1 MAPSS
6 SRKTADFKVV
16 NFKVVDFKTEVLR
29 LLKTKNVNA
38 DPSVLEIPPTPEMGD
53 FAFPCFDLAKPFK
66 KAPHLIA
73 RDLAEQLKPSAP
85 IEKVAASGPY
95 LNFFIDKTV
104 MIQQIL
110 QQIHQQN
117 EDYGLHPA
125 TQKVVVMEY
134 PSPNTNKPLHLGHV
148 RNILIGSSV
157 SHLFKQAGHKV
168 VQVNLNNDRG
178 IHICKSMLAYQK
190 WGGKELPEDKGIKS
204 DHFVGKYYVLFSE
217 KLKEYPELEQE
228 AQQMLVQWEQGDKEV
243 RKVWKLMNAWA
254 YGGFEDTYEKLGV
267 FFDKYYYE
275 SNFYDLAKK
284 IVEQGIKKGVF
295 EKDPDGSLF
304 IDFTNDPDE
313 HLRHLGKKIVLR
325 GDGTSIYIT
334 QDLHL
339 AKQKYDDYKFDQSV
353 IVTATEQNHHFQ
365 ILFAILKKLGYV
377 WADKQH
383 HLSYGMVYLPHGKMK
398 SREGTVVDA
407 DDLIENMQ
415 DLAKVEI
422 RKRHPDLSEVALQKR
437 AHMIGLGALKFF
449 ILKVDHQRDIHFN
462 PEESI
467 SFEGETG
474 PYVQYAHARICSIL
488 KKYGKKPLANV
499 NYRLLK
505 HEDEIDLAK
514 LLGRFPELVLDGAK
528 HYKPSLIAHYL
539 IQVAQQFSKFY
550 TNCQV
555 LIDDH
560 AVQEARIL
568 LCYCTKLVLANG
580 LKLLGIE
587 APEEM

>member
-1 MAPSS
+1 MTPSS

-16 NFKVVDFKTEVLR
+16 NFKAVDFKTEAVR
-29 LLKTKNVNA
+29 LLKTKNISA
-38 DPSVLEIPPTPEMGD
+38 DPSVLEIPPNPEMGD
-53 FAFPCFDLAKPFK
+53 LAFPCFDLAKQFK

-73 RDLAEQLKPSAP
+73 RDLAEQLKPSSP

-95 LNFFIDKTV
+95 LNFFIDKIV

-117 EDYGLHPA
+117 EEYGQHNA
-125 TQKVVVMEY
+125 TKKVVVMEY
-134 PSPNTNKPLHLGHV
+134 PSPNTNKPLHLGHI

-190 WGGKELPEDKGIKS
+190 WGNQELPENLGIKS

-243 RKVWKLMNAWA
+243 RTLWKLMNAWA

-284 IVEQGIKKGVF
+284 IVEQGVKKGVF

-304 IDFTNDPDE
+304 IDFTNDSDE
-313 HLRHLGKKIVLR
+313 RLHHLGKKIVLR

-339 AKQKYDDYKFDQSV
+339 AKQKYDDYKFDQSI

-365 ILFAILKKLGYV
+365 ILFAILKKLGYA

-474 PYVQYAHARICSIL
+474 PYVQYAHARICSML

-514 LLGRFPELVLDGAK
+514 LLGRFPERVLDSAK

-568 LCYCTKLVLANG
+568 LCSCTKFVLANG
-580 LKLLGIE
+580 LKLLGIG